1 MASAYALACAKLA
14 LNPTSNTY
22 QLCAL
27 GKVTSF
33 LSLSALD

>member
-1 MASAYALACAKLA
+1 MASAYALVCAKLA

-22 QLCAL
+22 QLYDL

-33 LSLSALD
+33 LILSALD